1 MAVETAAEKVAR
13 IRAELELKRNGTAP
27 AAAAPPPAEP
37 VAATPPPAAPPPV
50 AAVVE
55 PMPAIAGL
63 TQQVWDLMTP
73 ATRAAVLAAV
83 PAPAAA
89 PAAAPAPT
97 LFDQQTAPIN
107 PPDMLGGTSAPA
119 PAAAPEPLPT
129 PEPAKRTR
137 KAKAEPEAAPTAP
150 ADPIAERIAAAL
162 EEIVTWL
169 EFIATK

>member
-27 AAAAPPPAEP
+27 AAAAPPPA
-37 VAATPPPAAPPPV
+37 VAAPAPPAAT
-50 AAVVE
+50 VE

-73 ATRAAVLAAV
+73 ATRAAVIAAV
-83 PAPAAA
+83 PAPAAPAAAPAA
-89 PAAAPAPT
+89 PAAAPS
-97 LFDQQTAPIN
+97 LYDQQTAPIN

-119 PAAAPEPLPT
+119 PAAAPDPLPT

-137 KAKAEPEAAPTAP
+137 KAKAEPEVAAAA
-150 ADPIAERIAAAL
+150 ADPVAERIAAAL